1 MALAQYEIIVKR
13 LGHKGKLIFS
23 HGDIA
28 VDTTCWWDPKVV
40 VEANP
45 DGYVCYVTR
54 MNTKKDS
61 VTKEKRPGIWFGKG
75 VKYAHGTKSSNGIF
89 IHEGTNAD
97 WSDGCIVAARNEVM
111 KIWNAI
117 HPQGD
122 STVLVKVTDEK
133 AGA

>member
-1 MALAQYEIIVKR
+1 MAHFEIVVKR
-13 LGHKGKLIFS
+13 SGHKGKMTFS
-23 HGDIA
+23 HGDIS
-28 VDTTCWWDPKVV
+28 VNTTCWWDPKVV
-40 VEANP
+40 IDAKPE
-45 DGYVCYVTR
+45 GYPCYVTR
-54 MNTKKDS
+54 MHTKKDS
-61 VTKEKRPGIWFGKG
+61 KTGEKRPGIWFGKG